1 MEYYDLLPVTVLHG
15 STELRARF
23 MDLVYSLV
31 KKMKRNEALSESHL
45 AESSAIKTLIRD
57 ANRYNAKCGGEF
69 VTDNEFLQKSR
80 VELAQYAISHAE
92 DELQI
97 NHYPNLQK

>member
-15 STELRARF
+15 SKELRSRF
-23 MDLVYSLV
+23 MDLVYSLAQ
-31 KKMKRNEALSESHL
+31 KMKRNEPLSTSYL

-57 ANRYNAKCGGEF
+57 ANRYNTKCGGDLI
-69 VTDNEFLQKSR
+69 TDTVFLQKSR
-80 VELAQYAISHAE
+80 AELAQYAISHAE

-97 NHYPNLQK
+97 NHYQNLVK